1 MYRAGEF
8 TLIKLNHVIIR
19 SISTAGGNYW
29 PHIDAEA
36 SKDIVPIAPHCL
48 ISVRAVLQGTLLVT
62 NMRVFLLTQER
73 QLNFGFPIHHIAK
86 IEMTGG
92 ETNVALTTFSIRLV
106 TPHLIILSAHSSA
119 VQCVVELLRRI
130 NITPTLSRYSSTI
143 TQAVAR
149 FTETAP
155 HMTASYDGIY
165 HQMPIPHD
173 IYFSKDPVQSFVYSA
188 PHKKLMQAFRQNP
201 VLEPFLG
208 KEDSMMIEDAT
219 HFPSLGHSIF
229 DPIREF
235 RRMGVQ
241 MTHPTPAQLSK
252 MIFGASIHPDLL
264 SYLLKFRPVRS
275 VDYFNDAGILMGS
288 CRGSVCCTKFNS
300 SVSDFYEKMRMTAF
314 YDPFLLFD
322 TPEQFYCLL
331 NYHPQ
336 ATQNNFGATT
346 YKSGQAGDDI
356 LNEEDVEED
365 GSGAPR
371 QPQQPS
377 LLAKLKMGLSP
388 ALSNQNANTPSIPT
402 YNFVLQ
408 DRQTGTY
415 LYAHGCFFEPTFFR
429 CEPHMR
435 HYIKALLAVVIP
447 PYIDNTHEPPPRP
460 QELVRDGWNISWANC
475 VYENSPTYPAILA
488 VPDTVNDN
496 IILGSMKFRSKGRF
510 CALSWRSP
518 VTGAALCRCSQP
530 GGGFGLARS
539 ADDEALLRAVC
550 NAPPST
556 DTRNLLF
563 VFDARPHIAA
573 FANRLTGK
581 GFEST
586 RAYPFSR
593 TIYLN
598 IQNIHVVRDSY
609 EAMRKAALEFIL
621 TREANFRG
629 ILDASENKAQSS
641 YDYNIQN
648 ARNLLESVASTK
660 SVIFKTGK
668 ESNWYGHIQTIM
680 AGACMICECLTK
692 LRCHAMIHCSDGWD
706 RTSQLSSLAMLLL
719 DPYYRTLRGFCIL
732 IEKEWRSFGHMFATR
747 CKQEGSTKAS
757 ARKEDKKAK
766 PFNVLAAA
774 YSQMQGHHNAYQQQG
789 PVAPLQGTMY
799 APIVINHGYASSVG
813 QAPGPA
819 MSPVMGS
826 AMFSGPVPFNS
837 NTPAPGVAM
846 DGSQGALGASYTNQG
861 MGQSQPSVPSQAP
874 SRTLLADAF
883 DNVNTQPI
891 PEVPLSSLD
900 FSSSQSSP
908 IFLQWLECVY
918 QVMHQRADEFEFN
931 DKVLLYIAH
940 HAYSGWHGTFI
951 FDNERD
957 RTQHLLSTV
966 TTSVWD
972 EFINNSAYYLN
983 PHYKIPAPL
992 NAMKART
999 GLEYMHISCSMR
1011 KMTPWSAYWSQV
1023 AAFHE

>member
-1 MYRAGEF
+1 MYRAGEH
-8 TLIKLNHVIIR
+8 TLMKLNHVIIR

-29 PHIDAEA
+29 PHIDTEA
-36 SKDIVPIAPHCL
+36 SRDIVPIAPHCL
-48 ISVRAVLQGTLLVT
+48 ISVRTVLQGTLLVT

-86 IEMTGG
+86 LEMSGG
-92 ETNVALTTFSIRLV
+92 ESNVALTTFSIRLV

-119 VQCVVELLRRI
+119 VQCVVELLKRI
-130 NITPTLSRYSSTI
+130 NVTPTLSRYSSTI
-143 TQAVAR
+143 TQAVSR
-149 FTETAP
+149 FTEATP
-155 HMTASYDGIY
+155 HIAASYDELY
-165 HQMPIPHD
+165 YQVPIPHT
-173 IYFSKDPVQSFVYSA
+173 IYFSKDPVQSFIYSA
-188 PHKKLMQAFRQNP
+188 PHEKLMQAFRKNP
-201 VLEPFLG
+201 ALEAFLG
-208 KEDSMMIEDAT
+208 EADSMMLDNVT

-264 SYLLKFRPVRS
+264 SYLLKFKPVRS
-275 VDYFNDAGILMGS
+275 MDYFNDAGILMGS
-288 CRGSVCCTKFNS
+288 CRGSVCCTRFNS
-300 SVSDFYEKMRMTAF
+300 GVSDFYEKMRMTAF

-336 ATQNNFGATT
+336 ATQSNFGAVT
-346 YKSGQAGDDI
+346 YRSGQAGDDI
-356 LNEEDVEED
+356 MNEEDAEDD

-371 QPQQPS
+371 PQPS
-377 LLAKLKMGLSP
+377 SFLSKLKSGFSP
-388 ALSNQNANTPSIPT
+388 ASNTGSATTSAVPT
-402 YNFVLQ
+402 YNFTLQ

-447 PYIDNTHEPPPRP
+447 PYIDGTHEPPMRP
-460 QELVRDGWNISWANC
+460 QELARDGWNISWTNC
-475 VYENSPTYPAILA
+475 VYENSPTYPAVLA
-488 VPDTVNDN
+488 VPDTVNDS
-496 IILGSMKFRSKGRF
+496 IVLGSMKFRSKGRF

-530 GGGFGLARS
+530 GGGFGLSRS
-539 ADDEALLRAVC
+539 SDDEALLRAVC

-563 VFDARPHIAA
+563 VFDARPHLAA

-629 ILDASENKAQSS
+629 ILDTSEDKVQGN

-668 ESNWYGHIQTIM
+668 ESNWYSHIQTIM

-757 ARKEDKKAK
+757 TRKEDKKAK

-774 YSQMQGHHNAYQQQG
+774 YSQMLGHHNAYQQG
-789 PVAPLQGTMY
+789 PDAPLQGTVY
-799 APIVINHGYASSVG
+799 APIVINPSYAG
-813 QAPGPA
+813 PIGPAPGPA
-819 MSPVMGS
+819 ISPTIGS
-826 AMFSGPVPFNS
+826 AMFSGPVPFS
-837 NTPAPGVAM
+837 SSASLPGAAIS
-846 DGSQGALGASYTNQG
+846 GSQGPQGASYTNQG
-861 MGQSQPSVPSQAP
+861 INLGQPSIPSQGLL
-874 SRTLLADAF
+874 RTHLADVF
-883 DNVNTQPI
+883 DSVDTSPI
-891 PEVPLSSLD
+891 PEVPLSNLD

-957 RTQHLLSTV
+957 RTQHLLSTI

-972 EFINNSAYYLN
+972 EFITNSAYYLN

-992 NAMKART
+992 NVMKTRT